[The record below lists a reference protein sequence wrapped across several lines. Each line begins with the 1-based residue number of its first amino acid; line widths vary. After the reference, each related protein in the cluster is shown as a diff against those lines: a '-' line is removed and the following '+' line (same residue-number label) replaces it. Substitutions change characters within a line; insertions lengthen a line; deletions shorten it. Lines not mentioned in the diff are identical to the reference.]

1 MQFLCTD
8 NGGPVAVGGG
18 NNYPL
23 RGEKKS
29 LWEGKEL
36 ANILKLLLLSI
47 WIRQPDMFV
56 TEQERVKMIIIEQ

>member
-1 MQFLCTD
+1 M
-8 NGGPVAVGGG
+8 AVGGG

-36 ANILKLLLLSI
+36 TNILKLLLLGI

-56 TEQERVKMIIIEQ
+56 TEQKRV